1 MIVEKLKKEDISL
14 YKELIDE
21 VFESSNNIDYYNNYD
36 ENNTN
41 YEIIVAKENNKI
53 IGSITM
59 YKLELF
65 TFSFQPAIEIFNVGV
80 LKEYRNKGIAKKI
93 FEYIIKYARENG
105 YNSIHLTCLDN
116 AYNAH
121 KLYESIG
128 MKRASSVKYA
138 IYFNDN

>member
-41 YEIIVAKENNKI
+41 YDIIVAKENNKI

-80 LKEYRNKGIAKKI
+80 SKEYRNKGIAKKV
-93 FEYIIKYARENG
+93 FEYIIKYAKENG

>member
-21 VFESSNNIDYYNNYD
+21 VFKSSNNIDYYNNYD

-80 LKEYRNKGIAKKI
+80 SKEYRNKGIAKKI